1 MDYAK
6 YLEVYNRGDRQELLR
21 DFYTDDVVFEAGS
34 RKEVHRGKD
43 EVSRFLVGLQSM
55 FREILRPQVVLQ
67 THDHVFVEADVDL
80 YAEKEL
86 SDHPAGPLKKGAHFS
101 MKAFA
106 VYYLRDGKICRVKTA
121 LWPPNFGVTAAP
133 PAKSA

>member
-6 YLEVYNRGDRQELLR
+6 YLKVYNSGDRLELLR
-21 DFYTDDVVFEAGS
+21 TFYTDDVVFEAGS
-34 RKEVHRGKD
+34 RKEVYRGKE
-43 EVSRFLVGLQSM
+43 EVTRFLLGLQKA
-55 FREILRPQVVLQ
+55 FREVLRPQVVVQ
-67 THDHVFVEADVDL
+67 SDDHVFVEADADL
-80 YAEKEL
+80 CAEIDL
-86 SDHPAGPLKKGAHFS
+86 LDHPAGPLKKGERFT

-133 PAKSA
+133 T